1 MGSRYLFISHD
12 LAVVRAVSDYIIV
25 MKSGRIVEEGPTAAI
40 FDHPREEYTR
50 TLMAAALD
58 TTRFREA
65 AAAAGEPDAAGE
77 AAASS
82 ARQLL

>member
-1 MGSRYLFISHD
+1 M
-12 LAVVRAVSDYIIV
+12 VRAVSDYIIV
-25 MKSGRIVEEGPTAAI
+25 MKSGRIVEEGPTEAI

-65 AAAAGEPDAAGE
+65 AAVAE
-77 AAASS
+77 
-82 ARQLL
+82 